1 VPHIWATQLLANGI
15 FSGKKQDQTSK
26 MPNSLPFFRLVGNH
40 QEISLDIIRS
50 LPIIGRNMFTS
61 LLSLSLIVVILIA
74 LIIEGAFV
82 VETATVR
89 VK

>member
-1 VPHIWATQLLANGI
+1 
-15 FSGKKQDQTSK
+15 
-26 MPNSLPFFRLVGNH
+26 
-40 QEISLDIIRS
+40 
-50 LPIIGRNMFTS
+50 MFTS